1 MARAELGLNV
11 DSVGAMREG
20 RRSRYPDP
28 IAAAGVAERAGAS
41 QIKAHLREDR
51 RHTQERDLLLLRD
64 TVETT
69 LNLQMAATQ
78 ENQKIA
84 YEVKPHIVTIVPE
97 RAGELTTVSGLD
109 IGHHREHL
117 KKYIGGL
124 READILVSLFVDP
137 DVDQI
142 RGAHK
147 VETMAVEINTGRYA
161 DARGDIGRRSELQ
174 KIVDAARAATKL
186 GMYVSAGH
194 GLDYHNI
201 QDLVA
206 VEGIS
211 RFNVGHSII
220 SRAIF
225 SGLDDAV
232 RDMIKL
238 LAR

>member
-1 MARAELGLNV
+1 MARPELGLNI
-11 DSVGAMREG
+11 DYVGTLRQA
-20 RRSRYPDP
+20 RRTRYPDP

-51 RHTQERDLLLLRD
+51 RHIQDKDLMVLRD
-64 TVETT
+64 TVQTT
-69 LNLQMAATQ
+69 LNMQMAATQ
-78 ENQKIA
+78 ENQKLA
-84 YEVKPHIVTIVPE
+84 FEVKPHIVTIVPE
-97 RAGELTTVSGLD
+97 RSGELTTESGLD

-147 VETMAVEINTGRYA
+147 VETMSVEINTARYA
-161 DARGDIGRRSELQ
+161 DARGDIARRAELQ
-174 KIVDAARAATKL
+174 KIVDATRAANKL
-186 GMYVSAGH
+186 GMHVSAGH

-206 VEGIS
+206 VEGIGC
-211 RFNVGHSII
+211 FNIPLHE
-220 SRAIF
+220 
-225 SGLDDAV
+225 
-232 RDMIKL
+232 KL
-238 LAR
+238 VSCPG

>member
-1 MARAELGLNV
+1 MARAELGLNI
-11 DSVGAMREG
+11 DYVGTLRQG
-20 RRSRYPDP
+20 RRTRYPDP
-28 IAAAGVAERAGAS
+28 IAAASVAERAGAS

-51 RHTQERDLLLLRD
+51 RHIQDRDLLLLRD

-69 LNLQMAATQ
+69 LNMQMAATQ
-78 ENQKIA
+78 ENQKLA
-84 YEVKPHIVTIVPE
+84 YEVKPHMVTIVPE
-97 RAGELTTVSGLD
+97 RSGELATESGLD

-124 READILVSLFVDP
+124 REAEILVSLFVDP

-147 VETMAVEINTGRYA
+147 VETMAVEINTRHYA
-161 DARGDIGRRSELQ
+161 DARDEITRRAELQ
-174 KIVDAARAATKL
+174 KIVDASRAANKL

-194 GLDYHNI
+194 GIHYHNI
-201 QDLVA
+201 QELVA
-206 VEGIS
+206 VDGIS

-220 SRAIF
+220 SRALF
-225 SGLDDAV
+225 SGLECAV

-238 LAR
+238 LDR